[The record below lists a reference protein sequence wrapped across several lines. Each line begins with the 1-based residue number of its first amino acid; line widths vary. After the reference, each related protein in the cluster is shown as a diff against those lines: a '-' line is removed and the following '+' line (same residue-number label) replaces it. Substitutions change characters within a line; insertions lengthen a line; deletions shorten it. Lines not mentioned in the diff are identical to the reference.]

1 MTSNVPTFKP
11 RLTGKEVAEKIFRNQ
26 LFFPIAALFLLVIF
40 NLITDP
46 GFFKVTLEPNS
57 AGNLVLSGNLITMID
72 YASELVILAIGMT
85 LVTSASGGQDI
96 SVGATIAIAGS
107 TVLRIVKTQS
117 PNISNGKFAGMI
129 IASFLLCV
137 LVSALFGAFNGALV
151 AFFKIQ
157 PMVATLI
164 LFTAGRS
171 IAAWINNND
180 NISINDK
187 RFGYF
192 GNFIPGI
199 SVPTPVFIT
208 ILCLVIIAIVLKVTN
223 LRLYSQ
229 SVGINASSSRLNG
242 INPKVIKLLTFV
254 ILGVCVAVCGFIKVS
269 RTSSITYSVIANNIE
284 MDAILAVALGG
295 NNLGGGKFNL
305 SASVL
310 GAYVIQ
316 FLTTTLY
323 KFKEIDSSSISAY
336 KAVVVI
342 LLIIISSPFV
352 RRWIDDMKNKREAAK
367 KDLAMAAASA
377 DEALNNIESE
387 TGKESV

>member
-1 MTSNVPTFKP
+1 M
-11 RLTGKEVAEKIFRNQ
+11 
-26 LFFPIAALFLLVIF
+26 
-40 NLITDP
+40 
-46 GFFKVTLEPNS
+46 
-57 AGNLVLSGNLITMID
+57 VLSGNLITMID

-117 PNISNGKFAGMI
+117 PDISGAKFAGI
-129 IASFLLCV
+129 IIVSFLLCV
-137 LVSALFGAFNGALV
+137 VVSALFGAFNGALV

-180 NISINDK
+180 NISITDK
-187 RFGYF
+187 RFSYF

-254 ILGVCVAVCGFIKVS
+254 ILGICVAVCGFIKVS
-269 RTSSITYSVIANNIE
+269 RTSSSITYSVIANNIE